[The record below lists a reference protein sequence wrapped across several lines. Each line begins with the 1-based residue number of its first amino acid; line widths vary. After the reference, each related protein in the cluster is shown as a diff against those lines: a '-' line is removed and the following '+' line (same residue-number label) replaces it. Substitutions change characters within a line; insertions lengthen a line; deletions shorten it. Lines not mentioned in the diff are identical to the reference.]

1 MDPKSLSS
9 LDPKLKETY
18 ERVMGT
24 SVPQQAPTAP
34 ATPVVEPENNVPVT
48 PAPPISEPAEQP
60 VQANTSPFMASS
72 MGQPLPNPAE
82 MQQQAASPMLKIA
95 YIVGGIIFF
104 IVYTIFW
111 IKIFNLPF
119 IF

>member
-1 MDPKSLSS
+1 MDPKSLSAI
-9 LDPKLKETY
+9 DPKLKETY

-24 SVPQQAPTAP
+24 SVPQAQQAA
-34 ATPVVEPENNVPVT
+34 PENTPVT
-48 PAPPISEPAEQP
+48 PAPPVADVPEPP
-60 VQANTSPFMASS
+60 FPSNNSPFMSS
-72 MGQPLPNPAE
+72 SAPLPNPAT
-82 MQQQAASPMLKIA
+82 MNQNASPMLKIA
-95 YIVGGIIFF
+95 YIVGGVIFF